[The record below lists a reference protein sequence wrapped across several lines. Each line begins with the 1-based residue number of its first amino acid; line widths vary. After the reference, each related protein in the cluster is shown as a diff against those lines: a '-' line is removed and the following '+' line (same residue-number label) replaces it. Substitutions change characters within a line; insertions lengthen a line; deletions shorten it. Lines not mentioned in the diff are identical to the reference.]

1 MNKKEKIEY
10 GRYVIEEITSKF
22 LKKDSP
28 YFFLSGYEYLREVI
42 TLYGKQSNLLES
54 TLLLLENNHA
64 EEAYLLLR
72 SILNNKMLIE
82 YLCND
87 DEDRSRYKEYMIQPE
102 KSRISFLKDIKRA
115 VDEGWMDKKGLE
127 NLDEKIEEYEQ
138 ALIDKGFKKTQRK
151 RNKTITYAD
160 TRTLSIRKMALTDE
174 LSFGTYM
181 TFYRDGSK
189 YEHSDFSALNIYRQP
204 VHSDVPNTQAFV
216 LDLSRTDTELEGKV
230 LNTAITMYSLTFTFI
245 FRHMLNNHKHLF
257 QQEELPALVALAQHF
272 ADNDKYFMN
281 SSTPEKMSISEGA
294 QQ

>member
-10 GRYVIEEITSKF
+10 GRYTIEEITSKF

-87 DEDRSRYKEYMIQPE
+87 DDEGTRYKEYMIQPQ
-102 KSRISFLKDIKRA
+102 KAQLSLLYDIKRA
-115 VDEGWMDKKGLE
+115 VKEGWMDKEGLE
-127 NLDEKIEEYEQ
+127 SLDEKIQEYEQ
-138 ALIDKGFKKTQRK
+138 ALIDKGFKKTRK
-151 RNKTITYAD
+151 KQNKTIAYAD
-160 TRTLSIRKMALTDE
+160 TRTLNIKKMALTDQ

-189 YEHSDFSALNIYRQP
+189 YEHSDFSTLNIYRQP
-204 VHSDVPNTQAFV
+204 VQSDVPNTQAFV

-257 QQEELPALVALAQHF
+257 QQEELPELLALAQRF

-281 SSTPEKMSISEGA
+281 NPTPEEMSTSEGA
-294 QQ
+294 Q